1 VQPDLNLRKTVFV
14 LYSITDQ
21 ENIAS
26 HVPKT
31 EVIIPRH
38 GFVSGLFGLR
48 TRNFGRGGK
57 GREAADLTVE
67 EVLGLGT
74 IVAN

>member
-1 VQPDLNLRKTVFV
+1 MQPDLNLRKTVFIFC
-14 LYSITDQ
+14 SIRDQ

-31 EVIIPRH
+31 EVIMPRH

-74 IVAN
+74 IVVN

>member
-1 VQPDLNLRKTVFV
+1 M
-14 LYSITDQ
+14 
-21 ENIAS
+21 
-26 HVPKT
+26 
-31 EVIIPRH
+31 PRH

-74 IVAN
+74 IVVN